1 MGKRMPAWQRLVKE
15 GFFQSRPEA
24 ERWILAGEV
33 FAGNRRVSSAG
44 EPLDPAE
51 PLTVRNANA
60 RYVSKGGFKLEGPL
74 ERFGLDVSGK
84 VCLDAGAC
92 TGGFTDCLV
101 KHGASLVYA
110 VDVGFGQLAGS
121 LRQDPHV
128 VNLERTNLSDP
139 ILMQLD
145 PAPVFATADLS
156 YLSLRK
162 AVPIYRDILHGHGEI
177 LCLVKPLFEIEDA
190 AVRRSGI
197 VPDDAYVPLLLSLC
211 RDLSAPDISVAALCA
226 SPVTGNNGT
235 IEFFILL
242 KLDPGPGLSEDE
254 LRTAAEQSAA
264 EALRLPVYEKNGLS

>member
-1 MGKRMPAWQRLVKE
+1 MGKRMPAWQLLVHE

-33 FAGNRRVSSAG
+33 FAGSKRVASAG
-44 EPLDPAE
+44 EMIDPKQ

-74 ERFGLDVSGK
+74 ERFGLDITGK

-139 ILMQLD
+139 TLTQLD

-162 AVPIYRDILHGHGEI
+162 AVPVYRDILHGRGEI
-177 LCLVKPLFEIEDA
+177 LCLVKPLFEIDDS

-197 VPDDAYVPLLLSLC
+197 IPEDAYVPLLISLC
-211 RDLSAPDISVAALCA
+211 GDLAAPDISVAALCP

-235 IEFFILL
+235 IEFFVLL
-242 KLDPGPGLSEDE
+242 KLDSGPGLSETE
-254 LRTAAEQSAA
+254 LRTAAEQSVA
-264 EALRLPVYEKNGLS
+264 EALRLPVYEKSGPS